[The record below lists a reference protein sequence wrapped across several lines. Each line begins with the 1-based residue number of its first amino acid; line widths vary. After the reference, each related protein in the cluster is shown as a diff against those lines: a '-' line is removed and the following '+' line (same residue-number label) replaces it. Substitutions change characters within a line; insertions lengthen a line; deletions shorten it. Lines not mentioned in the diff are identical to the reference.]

1 MLEMYCN
8 KLVEKEQTEAGNKDI
23 GKKCETICNFMEILH
38 ISNKNKPRV
47 ALKEFNNA
55 FLTNFFQPV
64 EQIKIYINKDQYFN
78 FIKYS
83 FLLNFE
89 YKYKL
94 IQIES
99 VYEQK
104 MNIKK
109 NMERGLAALIQ
120 DFDFQSGNF
129 GIEGLLYLC
138 ISVRRNFILDDSM
151 EKLGKVKQ
159 NLRSP
164 LKI

>member
-1 MLEMYCN
+1 
-8 KLVEKEQTEAGNKDI
+8 
-23 GKKCETICNFMEILH
+23 
-38 ISNKNKPRV
+38 
-47 ALKEFNNA
+47 
-55 FLTNFFQPV
+55 
-64 EQIKIYINKDQYFN
+64 
-78 FIKYS
+78 
-83 FLLNFE
+83 
-89 YKYKL
+89 
-94 IQIES
+94 
-99 VYEQK
+99 

-109 NMERGLAALIQ
+109 NMERGLAALIH